1 MSAETAVQW
10 VIKLHENEELRKE
23 AEAAGSFEARQE
35 LAKKHGFKFTKEE
48 IEKAL
53 KGDESE
59 LSDDDLDAV
68 SGGTDATT
76 VLNST
81 VSGMRTAS
89 SIAVGAGAAVAAL

>member
-68 SGGTDATT
+68 SGGKNANAAAGT
-76 VLNST
+76 VR
-81 VSGMRTAS
+81 RTS
-89 SIAVGAGAAVAAL
+89 VILTAVGATSAAL